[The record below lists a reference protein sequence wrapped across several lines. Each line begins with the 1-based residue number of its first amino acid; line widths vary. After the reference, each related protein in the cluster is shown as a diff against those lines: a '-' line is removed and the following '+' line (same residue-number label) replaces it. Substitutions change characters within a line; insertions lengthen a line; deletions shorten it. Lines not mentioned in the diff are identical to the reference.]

1 MRFLN
6 GKKHK
11 KTINETI
18 ILEISE
24 DHTILNEKE
33 IDTNFLYKLLKK
45 QKLQELQNIDYMI
58 KNKEME
64 LLIANKKQKNDKKE
78 LNECTICLDK
88 PKDMVNV
95 PCGHCFCSDCI
106 KESSHCYICREKIL
120 HKQKIFI

>member
-6 GKKHK
+6 GKKNK

-24 DHTILNEKE
+24 DQTILNEKE

-64 LLIANKKQKNDKKE
+64 LLIANKNKKMIRKN
-78 LNECTICLDK
+78 
-88 PKDMVNV
+88 
-95 PCGHCFCSDCI
+95 
-106 KESSHCYICREKIL
+106 
-120 HKQKIFI
+120 

>member
-1 MRFLN
+1 M
-6 GKKHK
+6 KKHK

-58 KNKEME
+58 KNKKW
-64 LLIANKKQKNDKKE
+64 N
-78 LNECTICLDK
+78 
-88 PKDMVNV
+88 
-95 PCGHCFCSDCI
+95 
-106 KESSHCYICREKIL
+106 Y
-120 HKQKIFI
+120 